1 MNYNGTLKYLYN
13 ALPMFQQVGSQAYKE
28 GLENTLD
35 FDKRLGSP
43 HTRFRSIH
51 IAGTNGKGSTSHLL
65 AATLQSAGYKV
76 GLYTSPHLLD
86 FRERIRV
93 NGIPIS
99 EKTVVAF
106 TKQHRTF
113 FEERQLSFFEMTTA
127 LAFHCF
133 AGAGVD
139 IAVIETGLGGR
150 LDCTNIITPVLSIVT
165 NIGFDHMQQLGNTL
179 ELIATEKAGIIKQ
192 GVPIIVGRKGS
203 VEQVF
208 RKKAEEMAASIFF
221 AQEVKPVTEAEN
233 NGFQWH
239 FRWRDSLTLCS
250 PLGGL
255 AQEENANT
263 TLTAIEVLQKS
274 GIKIPDSAVAKGFNK
289 VIALTGLRGRW
300 EKLQDSPTLICDTAH
315 NADGIGHIARQ
326 LEDIPYN
333 RLRIVFGMVND
344 KDIQPVL
351 SLLPQKADYYFTQA
365 SVKRAMKAPEL
376 QQLAANAGL
385 QGGVFSSVSEAIKQ
399 ALEESAP
406 DDLIFVGG
414 STFVVADA
422 LSCYERER
430 TTS

>member
-1 MNYNGTLKYLYN
+1 MNYSETLEYLYN
-13 ALPMFQQVGSQAYKE
+13 ALPMFQQVGGAAYKE

-51 IAGTNGKGSTSHLL
+51 VAGTNGKGSTSHLL

-93 NGIPIS
+93 NGIPIAK
-99 EKTVVAF
+99 EVVIAF
-106 TKQHRTF
+106 TQQHRTF
-113 FEERQLSFFEMTTA
+113 FEEQQLSFFEMTTA

-133 AGAGVD
+133 AEAGVD

-150 LDCTNIITPVLSIVT
+150 LDCTNIVTPILSIVT
-165 NIGFDHMQQLGNTL
+165 NIGLDHVQQLGNTL
-179 ELIATEKAGIIKQ
+179 ELIAAEKAGIIKQ
-192 GVPIIVGRKGS
+192 GVPVIVGRKGN

-208 RKKAEEMAASIFF
+208 RKKAEEMAAPILF
-221 AQEVKPVTEAEN
+221 AQEEKPVTEAEN
-233 NGFQWH
+233 NDFQWH
-239 FRWRDSLTLCS
+239 FKWRDHLTLNS
-250 PLGGL
+250 PLGGF

-263 TLTAIEVLQKS
+263 VLTAIEVLRKN
-274 GIKIPDSAVAKGFNK
+274 GIEIPDSAIAKGFDK
-289 VIALTGLRGRW
+289 VITLTGLRGRW
-300 EKLQDSPTLICDTAH
+300 EKLQDAPTLICDTAH
-315 NADGIGHIARQ
+315 NTDGIGHIASQ
-326 LEDIPYN
+326 LESIPCN
-333 RLRIVFGMVND
+333 RLRIVFGMVDD

-351 SLLPQKADYYFTQA
+351 SLLPRKAEYYFTQA
-365 SVKRAMKAPEL
+365 SVRRAMKAADL
-376 QQLAANAGL
+376 QQLAANTGL
-385 QGGVFSSVSEAIKQ
+385 QGRAFDTVPEAIKQ

-414 STFVVADA
+414 STFIVADA
-422 LSCYERER
+422 LGYYERER